1 MHKRFIRNIMEGIRD
16 ELVTKILVYILTV
29 SILLGGCSVL
39 KSSQNQGEQ
48 LDLEL
53 QPNSSTADAIEEND
67 VEKNDHLQQAKFD
80 AMSLMNNISTSYFW
94 LDYHCVMREVHTEE
108 RLLVA
113 YSYYYKPVIQNG
125 DECVRAKINMH
136 FDDECE
142 SFFAQG
148 NRLTYFRANVQERL
162 FEEAL
167 EFVTRGES
175 AGQIIAQQP
184 YRVTVDIQLLNNDDK
199 YVSFSKYVY
208 SLNLKG
214 SFRRIYGVTFDSQ
227 TGEICTLAELISNSE
242 EMNEINYEHLFKQ
255 EFSFLNSDEIEE
267 LVQHYNSIDDKSIE
281 FFIKSGELYL
291 LINYDSLDIQDY
303 LISAG
308 ML

>member
-1 MHKRFIRNIMEGIRD
+1 MKNTMEGIRD
-16 ELVTKILVYILTV
+16 ELVIKIVVCILTV
-29 SILLGGCSVL
+29 SILLGSCSVL
-39 KSSQNQGEQ
+39 QSSQDQGGQ
-48 LDLEL
+48 LDLDL
-53 QPNSSTADAIEEND
+53 QPNNSIVDEVKKND
-67 VEKNDHLQQAKFD
+67 VEKNDYLQQTKID
-80 AMSLMNNISTSYFW
+80 TMSLVSNISTSYFW
-94 LDYHCVMREVHTEE
+94 LDYHCVMRKVYAEE
-108 RLLVA
+108 QLLVA
-113 YSYYYKPVIQNG
+113 YSYYYKPIIQNG
-125 DECVRAKINMH
+125 DESVRTKINMH

-148 NRLTYFRANVQERL
+148 NRLTYFQANVLEGL

-184 YRVTVDIQLLNNDDK
+184 YRVTVDVQLLNNDDK

-208 SLNLKG
+208 YLNLKG

-242 EMNEINYEHLFKQ
+242 KMNEINYEHLFKQ
-255 EFSFLNSDEIEE
+255 GFAFLDSSEIEE
-267 LVQHYNSIDDKSIE
+267 LTQHYNSIDDKSIE

-291 LINYDSLDIQDY
+291 LINYDSLGIQDY
-303 LISAG
+303 LISVG